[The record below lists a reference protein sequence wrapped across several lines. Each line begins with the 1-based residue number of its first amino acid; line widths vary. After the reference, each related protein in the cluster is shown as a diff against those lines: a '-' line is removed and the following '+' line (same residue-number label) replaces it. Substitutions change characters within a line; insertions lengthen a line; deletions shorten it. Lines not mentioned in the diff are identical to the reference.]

1 VKTHS
6 RGKIPDSQLQK
17 LVRRL
22 LRSNKPR
29 PKNDTPVIIA
39 GPPEGNRVIS
49 VGRLLERKG
58 AWVAAL
64 VDMPLEPASEVTVFL
79 PGNVYLAE
87 VVSCVGKQKR
97 FTADLQLI
105 MIQRGS
111 SR

>member
-1 VKTHS
+1 MKTHS
-6 RGKIPDSQLQK
+6 RSKVPDSQLQK

-22 LRSNKPR
+22 LRSNEPQY
-29 PKNDTPVIIA
+29 DTPVIIT
-39 GPPEGNRVIS
+39 GPPEGNGVIS

-64 VDMPLEPASEVTVFL
+64 VDMPLEPESEVTVFL
-79 PGNVYLAE
+79 PGTVYLAE
-87 VVSCVGKQKR
+87 VVSCAGKRKR

-105 MIQRGS
+105 MVQPGS

>member
-22 LRSNKPR
+22 LRSNKSR

-39 GPPEGNRVIS
+39 GPPEGNQVIS

-58 AWVAAL
+58 AWVVAL
-64 VDMPLEPASEVTVFL
+64 VDMPLEAESAVTVFL
-79 PGNVYLAE
+79 PDNAYLAE
-87 VVSCVGKQKR
+87 VVSCAGKRKS
-97 FTADLQLI
+97 FSVDLQLI
-105 MIQRGS
+105 TVQTGS

>member
-1 VKTHS
+1 MKTRS
-6 RGKIPDSQLQK
+6 RSKIPDSQLQK
-17 LVRRL
+17 LAQRL
-22 LRSNKPR
+22 LRGNE
-29 PKNDTPVIIA
+29 PKSDTPIIIT

-64 VDMPLEPASEVTVFL
+64 VDMPLDPESEVTVFL

-87 VVSCVGKQKR
+87 VVSCVGKRTR

-111 SR
+111 R